1 MKSYR
6 LAGLLILALALAG
19 FSSAAAMSPDKD
31 CKPVGA
37 CQAQSTGA
45 SSLSCQTKCASAC
58 AGKSGQISDSASAP
72 SCAAQCTSPCGSAD
86 CGDCTACGSAVR
98 GGPRYRSIRSRESR
112 CTCGSVACR
121 LYGIR
126 CNADKRKLERACGTA
141 ACTAPCPPGCTKPCC
156 ADKRVCMKKAQCPPG
171 CTKPCCADREWKVM
185 KIREGRCTCGSVA
198 CRLYGIRCN
207 ADKRKLERAC
217 GAAACTAPCP
227 PGCAKPCPAGGE
239 RKVMKVRIEET
250 GNRGERI
257 IVKEIDS
264 DSAEDFRWLDEEGEI
279 IHISRARGAFL
290 GVSVESVPQGEYDGS
305 GVLVSE
311 VHDGSPAEDLG
322 LEAGDIILAVDGVD
336 VQGPEDFVQEIRARE
351 PGDEV
356 TLEVVRDGRAMQL
369 AVELGEREVLE
380 MKKSARTVGQIE
392 NEIKE
397 LKKELEKMRKKLK
410 ELERN

>member
-37 CQAQSTGA
+37 CQAQSTGT
-45 SSLSCQTKCASAC
+45 SSLSCQTKCASPC
-58 AGKSGQISDSASAP
+58 AGKSGQISESASAP
-72 SCAAQCTSPCGSAD
+72 PCAAQCTSPCGSAD

-126 CNADKRKLERACGTA
+126 CNADKRKLERACGAA

-156 ADKRVCMKKAQCPPG
+156 PDGGRKA
-171 CTKPCCADREWKVM
+171 M
-185 KIREGRCTCGSVA
+185 KIH
-198 CRLYGIRCN
+198 
-207 ADKRKLERAC
+207 
-217 GAAACTAPCP
+217 
-227 PGCAKPCPAGGE
+227 
-239 RKVMKVRIEET
+239 IEET
-250 GNRGERI
+250 GSCGERI

-264 DSAEDFRWLDEEGEI
+264 DSAEDFRWLDEGGEI

-290 GVSVESVPQGEYDGS
+290 GVSVESSPQGEYGGS

-369 AVELGEREVLE
+369 AVELGEREALE

-392 NEIKE
+392 NEIKGLEKE
-397 LKKELEKMRKKLK
+397 LKKLRKKLK